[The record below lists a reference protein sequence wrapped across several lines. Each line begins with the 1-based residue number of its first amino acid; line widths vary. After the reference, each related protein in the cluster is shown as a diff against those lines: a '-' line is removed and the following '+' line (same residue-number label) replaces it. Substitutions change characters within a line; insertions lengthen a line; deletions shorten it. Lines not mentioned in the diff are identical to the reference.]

1 MLARDGSRILGTNR
15 ERSAKHF
22 AAKFRTRK
30 PPATEEELTPAQKL
44 YREEKEK
51 AAERRKL
58 RELANG
64 TESAIETAKKL
75 FTADN
80 PSKRT

>member
-1 MLARDGSRILGTNR
+1 
-15 ERSAKHF
+15 
-22 AAKFRTRK
+22 
-30 PPATEEELTPAQKL
+30 LTPAQKL